1 MRSMR
6 PISSMVLLGIWLG
19 GFTAC
24 APVLLM
30 NTPVSKTADG
40 WSITLGQVKEGP
52 NEYVAEGGVLVT
64 SDAGENLIWTV
75 VTVRNESTQEE
86 TFSYEACVLEAKG
99 EARQPLI
106 VDRHTDENS
115 IADRSE
121 PYDPGQE
128 RTRRLIYTFP
138 KNQRPTRMRCGKI
151 VLPVQGPR

>member
-6 PISSMVLLGIWLG
+6 PVGTMVLVGMWLG
-19 GFTAC
+19 GFSAC
-24 APVLLM
+24 STVLM
-30 NTPVSKTADG
+30 NTPVSKSADG
-40 WSITLGQVKEGP
+40 WAVTLGQVTKGP
-52 NEYVAEGGVLVT
+52 DEYVGERVVMNPGTG
-64 SDAGENLIWTV
+64 DALIWTV

>member
-1 MRSMR
+1 MR
-6 PISSMVLLGIWLG
+6 PVGTMVLVGMWLG
-19 GFTAC
+19 GFSAC
-24 APVLLM
+24 STVLM
-30 NTPVSKTADG
+30 NTPVSKSADG
-40 WSITLGQVKEGP
+40 WVVTLGQVTKGP
-52 NEYVAEGGVLVT
+52 DEYVGERVVMNPGTG
-64 SDAGENLIWTV
+64 DALIWTV

>member
-1 MRSMR
+1 
-6 PISSMVLLGIWLG
+6 
-19 GFTAC
+19 
-24 APVLLM
+24 M
-30 NTPVSKTADG
+30 NPGTG
-40 WSITLGQVKEGP
+40 
-52 NEYVAEGGVLVT
+52 
-64 SDAGENLIWTV
+64 DALIWTV